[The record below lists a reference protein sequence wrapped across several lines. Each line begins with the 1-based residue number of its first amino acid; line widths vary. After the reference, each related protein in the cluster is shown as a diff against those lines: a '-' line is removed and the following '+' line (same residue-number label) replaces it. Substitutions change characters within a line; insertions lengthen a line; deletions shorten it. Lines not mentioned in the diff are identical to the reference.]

1 MEDTVKT
8 KTLSKNNTKAKF
20 ALPRWLTMPLY
31 RTNMTM
37 WLIISDLAALVLCS
51 LTAIWLRSLIGDSF
65 STETYFTYIPAV
77 VVFIIGYALSGLY
90 PGIGIN
96 PIEEFRKFT
105 VASSTVMA
113 ALTALTFFTQSGLKF
128 SRLVF
133 LFLWMLIIIVL
144 PVTRVLMRKL
154 GLLLHVWGEPVALL
168 GFGPQGRKILKY
180 LRQNPT
186 YGIRPEIVVIGRPEE
201 TAPLVNLDEH
211 VRRISAYALVENPKL
226 LSDANIQT
234 VILAPTEIPQDL
246 GVAMLDEQKYGIKHL
261 ILISSLNWIGGS
273 AVAVHDMAGLLGL
286 EVEHNLLRMRER
298 VFKRVFDT
306 VLMLVC
312 GIVGFPIMT
321 VCALLIKLDSP
332 GPIFYKHKRVGKD
345 GKDLYVWKF
354 RTMVENAEEVLEKT
368 LAEDP
373 ERRLE
378 WETNHK
384 MKNDPR
390 VTRFGRKLRKSSLDE
405 LPQLINILR
414 GEMSFVGPRPIVRD
428 EVKYFHQ
435 VFSLYVQVLPGLSG
449 LWQISGRSDMSYESR
464 VSLDEYYIRHW
475 SVWMDIYIL
484 ANTFAAVI
492 RRRGAY

>member
-1 MEDTVKT
+1 MENTVKT
-8 KTLSKNNTKAKF
+8 NPLPEPKTKTRA
-20 ALPRWLTMPLY
+20 ALPKWLTTPLY
-31 RTNMTM
+31 RTNMTL

-51 LTAIWLRSLIGDSF
+51 FAAIWLRSLIGRSF
-65 STETYFTYIPAV
+65 AAENYFIYIPAV
-77 VVFIIGYALSGLY
+77 VVFIIGFGLSGLY

-96 PIEEFRKFT
+96 PIEEFRRLT
-105 VASSTVMA
+105 ITSSTVMA
-113 ALTALTFFTQSGLKF
+113 GLTAFTFFTQSGLKF

-133 LFLWMLIIIVL
+133 LFLWMLIVVVL

-154 GLLLHVWGEPVALL
+154 GLLLRVWGEPVALL

-201 TAPLVNLDEH
+201 TAPLAILDER
-211 VRRISAYALVENPKL
+211 VRRIPAYALVESPKL
-226 LSDANIQT
+226 LADANIQT

-246 GVAMLDEQKYGIKHL
+246 GAAMLDEQKFGIKHL

-286 EVEHNLLRMRER
+286 EVEHNLLRTRER
-298 VFKRVFDT
+298 LFKRVFD
-306 VLMLVC
+306 VFLMLVC
-312 GIVGFPIMT
+312 GIVGFPIMA
-321 VCALLIKLDSP
+321 VCAVLIKLDSP
-332 GPIFYKHKRVGKD
+332 GPVFYKHKRIGKD
-345 GKDLYVWKF
+345 NKDLYVWKF

-373 ERRLE
+373 VRRLE

-428 EVKYFHQ
+428 EVKYFQ
-435 VFSLYVQVLPGLSG
+435 KVFSLYVQVLPGLSG

-484 ANTFAAVI
+484 VNTFAAVI

>member
-1 MEDTVKT
+1 MAKT
-8 KTLSKNNTKAKF
+8 KPITNKNASVKAV
-20 ALPRWLTMPLY
+20 LPKWLTTPLY
-31 RTNMTM
+31 RTNMTV
-37 WLIISDLAALVLCS
+37 WLVISDLAALVFS
-51 LTAIWLRSLIGDSF
+51 AFAAIWLRSLLGRTF
-65 STETYFTYIPAV
+65 SAENYYAYVPAV

-105 VASSTVMA
+105 VTSSIVMA

-133 LFLWMLIIIVL
+133 LFLWMLIVVIL
-144 PVTRVLMRKL
+144 PVTRMLMRKL
-154 GLLLHVWGEPVALL
+154 GLLLRIWGEPVALL
-168 GFGPQGRKILKY
+168 GFGPQGKKILSY
-180 LRQNPT
+180 LRKNPT

-201 TAPLVNLDEH
+201 TAPLANLDER
-211 VRRISAYALVENPKL
+211 VRRISAYALLDDPKMLEN
-226 LSDANIQT
+226 ANIQT
-234 VILAPTEIPQDL
+234 VIIAPTEIPQDL
-246 GVAMLDEQKYGIKHL
+246 GTAMVDEQKFGIKHL

-273 AVAVHDMAGLLGL
+273 AVRVHDMAGLLGL
-286 EVEHNLLRMRER
+286 EVEHNLLRTRER
-298 VFKRVFDT
+298 LFKRVFD
-306 VLMLVC
+306 VFLMLVC
-312 GIVGFPIMT
+312 GIVGFPIMA
-321 VCALLIKLDSP
+321 VCAVLIKLDSP
-332 GPIFYKHKRVGKD
+332 GPVFYKHKRVGKD

-373 ERRLE
+373 VKRTE

-384 MKNDPR
+384 LKNDPR
-390 VTRFGRKLRKSSLDE
+390 ATRFGRNLRKSSLDE

-428 EVKYFHQ
+428 EVKYFAK

-449 LWQISGRSDMSYESR
+449 LWQISGRSDTSYESR

-484 ANTFAAVI
+484 VNTFAAVI

>member
-1 MEDTVKT
+1 MENAVKT
-8 KTLSKNNTKAKF
+8 KTLPENKTKVRT
-20 ALPRWLTMPLY
+20 ALPKWLTTPLY
-31 RTNMTM
+31 RTNMTL
-37 WLIISDLAALVLCS
+37 WLVLSDLTALVLCS
-51 LTAIWLRSLIGDSF
+51 FAAIWLRSLIGRSF
-65 STETYFTYIPAV
+65 SPETYIAYVPAV
-77 VVFIIGYALSGLY
+77 VVFIIGYGLSGLY

-96 PIEEFRKFT
+96 PIEEFRKLT

-133 LFLWMLIIIVL
+133 LFLWLLIVVVL
-144 PVTRVLMRKL
+144 PVTRVLMRRL
-154 GLLLHVWGEPVALL
+154 GLLLRVWGEPVALL

-201 TAPLVNLDEH
+201 TAPLVHLDER
-211 VRRISAYALVENPKL
+211 VRRIPAYALVENPKL

-246 GVAMLDEQKYGIKHL
+246 GAAMLDEQKFGIKHL

-286 EVEHNLLRMRER
+286 EVEHNLLRTRER
-298 VFKRVFDT
+298 VFKRVFD
-306 VLMLVC
+306 VFLMLVC
-312 GIVGFPIMT
+312 GIVGFPIMA

-332 GPIFYKHKRVGKD
+332 GPVFYKHKRVGKD
-345 GKDLYVWKF
+345 DKDLYVWKF

-368 LAEDP
+368 LADDP
-373 ERRLE
+373 ERRQE

-428 EVKYFHQ
+428 EVKYFHK
-435 VFSLYVQVLPGLSG
+435 VFALYVQVLPGLSG

-475 SVWMDIYIL
+475 SVWMDIFIL
-484 ANTFAAVI
+484 VNTFAAVI

>member
-1 MEDTVKT
+1 MQNMAKTNPIPQKKTTVK
-8 KTLSKNNTKAKF
+8 A
-20 ALPRWLTMPLY
+20 ALPKWLTTPLY
-31 RTNMTM
+31 RTNMTL
-37 WLIISDLAALVLCS
+37 WLILSDLAALVLCS
-51 LTAIWLRSLIGDSF
+51 FAAIWLRSLISRSF
-65 STETYFTYIPAV
+65 PTENYYAFIPTV
-77 VVFIIGYALSGLY
+77 VVFIIGYGLSGLY

-113 ALTALTFFTQSGLKF
+113 ALTALTFFTQFGLKF

-133 LFLWMLIIIVL
+133 LFLWMLIVITL
-144 PVTRVLMRKL
+144 PVTRMLMRKL
-154 GLLLHVWGEPVALL
+154 GLLLRIWGEPVALL

-201 TAPLVNLDEH
+201 TAPLVNLDER
-211 VRRISAYALVENPKL
+211 VRRIPAYALVENPKIL
-226 LSDANIQT
+226 ADANIQT
-234 VILAPTEIPQDL
+234 VIIAPTEIPQDL
-246 GVAMLDEQKYGIKHL
+246 GTAMVDEQKFGIKHL

-286 EVEHNLLRMRER
+286 EVEHNLLRTRER
-298 VFKRVFDT
+298 LFKRAFDVF
-306 VLMLVC
+306 LMLVC
-312 GIVGFPIMT
+312 GIVGFPIMA
-321 VCALLIKLDSP
+321 VCAVLIKLDSP
-332 GPIFYKHKRVGKD
+332 GPVFYKHKRVGKD

-368 LAEDP
+368 LAENP
-373 ERRLE
+373 AMRLE

-384 MKNDPR
+384 LKNDPR
-390 VTRFGRKLRKSSLDE
+390 ATRFGRKLRKSSLDE

-428 EVKYFHQ
+428 EVKYFAK

-449 LWQISGRSDMSYESR
+449 LWQISGRSDTSYESR

-484 ANTFAAVI
+484 VNTFAAVI